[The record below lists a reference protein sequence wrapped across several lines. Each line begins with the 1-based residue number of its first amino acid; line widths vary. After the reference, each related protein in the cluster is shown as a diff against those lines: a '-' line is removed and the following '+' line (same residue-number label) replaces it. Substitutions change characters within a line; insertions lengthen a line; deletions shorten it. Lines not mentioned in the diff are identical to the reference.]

1 MLAMF
6 LPIVPGGRKERSIIE
21 SRKIAEKSGVAKYR
35 YQSIVRQELSSV
47 SIIFYVTYY
56 IHHSIFVVSMLR
68 PAFVTTF
75 SAAPAP
81 LTSYTSS
88 SFAELVSSTTTND
101 NNSLSTTI
109 IRSTSLSSS
118 ITMASI
124 PSTSA
129 YSPPDTNTRVF
140 EAIGPDPSVLGAF
153 GIVVLVCIAAGYV
166 WANDVVPVSRT
177 KLAISKNRGDVR
189 DYLDSLRPEPL
200 TVTEEVDDRVEGMQ
214 TILDGSAHQQL
225 VLSSTTT
232 TTLSDA
238 GDGDSSSSI
247 VTTTKEQQQRRND
260 NNIIVKPNVGDGRD
274 FERWLFT
281 DWLNKPNMNKG
292 GRQKEP
298 ALPILKDAKWNSG
311 DNPVL
316 VTAAIMM
323 LVVVVASITERIAT

>member
-1 MLAMF
+1 
-6 LPIVPGGRKERSIIE
+6 
-21 SRKIAEKSGVAKYR
+21 
-35 YQSIVRQELSSV
+35 
-47 SIIFYVTYY
+47 
-56 IHHSIFVVSMLR
+56 MLR

-75 SAAPAP
+75 SAASLP
-81 LTSYTSS
+81 LSSYTSS
-88 SFAELVSSTTTND
+88 FIAELVSSTTTND
-101 NNSLSTTI
+101 NISLSTTI
-109 IRSTSLSSS
+109 IRRKSQITMASSPSTSLSS
-118 ITMASI
+118 
-124 PSTSA
+124 A
-129 YSPPDTNTRVF
+129 YSPDDTTTRVF
-140 EAIGPDPSVLGAF
+140 EAIGPDPSVLVTF

-189 DYLDSLRPEPL
+189 DYLDSLRPPDPGI
-200 TVTEEVDDRVEGMQ
+200 TVTEEEDDRVEGMH
-214 TILDGSAHQQL
+214 TILDESAQQQL
-225 VLSSTTT
+225 ALSSTTT

-247 VTTTKEQQQRRND
+247 VTTTKDQPQRFNRNG

-281 DWLNKPNMNKG
+281 DWLNKPNMSKV
-292 GRQKEP
+292 GRRKEP

-323 LVVVVASITERIAT
+323 LGVVVASITERIAT

>member
-1 MLAMF
+1 
-6 LPIVPGGRKERSIIE
+6 
-21 SRKIAEKSGVAKYR
+21 
-35 YQSIVRQELSSV
+35 
-47 SIIFYVTYY
+47 
-56 IHHSIFVVSMLR
+56 
-68 PAFVTTF
+68 
-75 SAAPAP
+75 
-81 LTSYTSS
+81 
-88 SFAELVSSTTTND
+88 
-101 NNSLSTTI
+101 
-109 IRSTSLSSS
+109 
-118 ITMASI
+118 MASI

-200 TVTEEVDDRVEGMQ
+200 TVTDEVVDDRVDDMH
-214 TILDGSAHQQL
+214 TILDGSAQPQL

-232 TTLSDA
+232 TLSNS

-247 VTTTKEQQQRRND
+247 VTTMKEQPQSYRRND

-298 ALPILKDAKWNSG
+298 ALPMLKDAKWNSG

-316 VTAAIMM
+316 VTAAIM
-323 LVVVVASITERIAT
+323 LLGVVVVSITERIAT